1 MIARCGL
8 AWDKARLGTQGWE
21 GEKSG
26 LFEHP
31 AGVFFSYVTRVGH
44 RSPAVLKW
52 FFLSLRSKTHRSG
65 QVWSCDGVNPLGVS
79 PILWRGQP
87 TE

>member
-1 MIARCGL
+1 LGQGPSQGEESVL
-8 AWDKARLGTQGWE
+8 ADSGRE

-52 FFLSLRSKTHRSG
+52 FFLSLLRKDTLHNT
-65 QVWSCDGVNPLGVS
+65 GVVL
-79 PILWRGQP
+79 
-87 TE
+87 